1 MDGLLYA
8 LWMPAKTRKTLSF
21 GISSALTSVSAMA
34 AEDPTG
40 ILELELLPGW
50 VFLLGTILVVAVSWG
65 VVALLYRIARRNNS
79 PDSDQPKD

>member
-50 VFLLGTILVVAVSWG
+50 VFLLGTILIVAISWG
-65 VVALLYRIARRNNS
+65 FVALLYYIARRNS
-79 PDSDQPKD
+79 GRDSDPTKD